1 MSAHIQLQAVGV
13 SFPIFDGRT
22 RSLKQQLIASATGGL
37 IGIDAQRHVSIRALD
52 GIDLELGHG
61 ARIGLVGHNGAGKST
76 LLRVLAGIYE
86 PQEGR
91 LHIRGKVAPL
101 FDIGLGM
108 DMQGTGYENI
118 VLRGL
123 YLGLSRRE
131 IQSRVAEI
139 AAFSELGSFLDMP
152 LHTYSAGMHA
162 RLAFSISTAI
172 DAEILLLDEGIGTS
186 DAPFLAKARARIAGL
201 AGRASIVVV
210 ASHRESI
217 LRDLCSHLVLLEH
230 GRIIAQGETDAI
242 VRLMLGRGL
251 ALR

>member
-1 MSAHIQLQAVGV
+1 MSAHIQLAGVGV
-13 SFPIFDGRT
+13 NFPIFDGRT
-22 RSLKQQLIASATGGL
+22 RSLKQQLIASTIGGR
-37 IGIDAQRHVSIRALD
+37 IGIGARQQASIRALD

-61 ARIGLVGHNGAGKST
+61 TRVGLVGHNGAGKST

-86 PQEGR
+86 PHEGAVSVS
-91 LHIRGKVAPL
+91 GKVAPL

-108 DMQGTGYENI
+108 DMQGTGHENI

-123 YLGLSRRE
+123 YLGLTRRE
-131 IQSRVAEI
+131 IQARDAEI

-152 LHTYSAGMHA
+152 LYTYSAGMHA
-162 RLAFSISTAI
+162 RLAFSISTSI

-186 DAPFLAKARARIAGL
+186 DAAFLAKARARIAGL
-201 AGRASIVVV
+201 AGRASIVVI

-217 LRDLCSHLVLLEH
+217 LRELCTHLVLLEH
-230 GRIIAQGETDAI
+230 GRILAHGSVNEI
-242 VRLMLGRGL
+242 VHLMHDKGQ